1 MFICVIHLARTND
14 HFHPLLPFDLT
25 RANGSNWAVSCCA
38 TEYSGRG
45 RKYENPSIN
54 RTVSGNRIFEAR
66 LVLKYAPG
74 DVDKIKAGDEAEGVI
89 AGLPFQAA
97 LRKAE
102 ANRTNASANHGTL

>member
-1 MFICVIHLARTND
+1 VRSASFCS
-14 HFHPLLPFDLT
+14 PF
-25 RANGSNWAVSCCA
+25 WVSGCA
-38 TEYSGRG
+38 TECSGRR
-45 RKYENPSIN
+45 RKYENPPIN

-74 DVDKIKAGDEAEGVI
+74 DVDKIKAGDEADGVI

-102 ANRTNASANHGTL
+102 ANRTNASANHGRL